1 MQFKAMLFGSI
12 GTLAETSDIQRNS
25 FNEAFKISGLDWF
38 WDEDKYRNL
47 LSKSGGTGRIN
58 DYAKQTK
65 NEIDGRKIRN
75 LKTKIF
81 NEYLSKNKI
90 QPREGVKEIIKFFK
104 KNKIKIG
111 LASSTTT
118 NNINSIFN
126 SLRGSIEKKDFD
138 FIGNNEF
145 ILREKPYP
153 DIYNYA
159 LKYLNIDANEC
170 LAIEDTEESL
180 NSALSAD
187 IKCIAF
193 PGKYHTQYKFDGNYL
208 LVNKLSAKLFDQ

>member
-1 MQFKAMLFGSI
+1 MRLKAVLFGSI

-25 FNEAFKISGLDWF
+25 FNEAFKISGLDWV
-38 WDEDKYRNL
+38 WDENEYRSL
-47 LSKSGGTGRIN
+47 LSKSGGTSRVN
-58 DYAKQTK
+58 YYANETNK
-65 NEIDGRKIRN
+65 EIDWKKLRN

-81 NEYLSKNKI
+81 NEYLNRNKI
-90 QPREGVKEIIKFFK
+90 KPRDGVKEIIKFCK

-126 SLRGSIEKKDFD
+126 SLKGNIEKKDFD

-145 ILREKPYP
+145 VLREKPYP

-159 LKYLNIDANEC
+159 LKYMNINSNEC

-180 NSALSAD
+180 NSAISAN
-187 IKCIAF
+187 IRCIAF
-193 PGKYHTQYKFDGNYL
+193 PGKYHTQYKFNGNYL
-208 LVNKLSAKLFDQ
+208 IVDKLTTKLLNK

>member
-38 WDEDKYRNL
+38 WDEDQYRNL

-90 QPREGVKEIIKFFK
+90 
-104 KNKIKIG
+104 KIG

-126 SLRGSIEKKDFD
+126 SLRGSVEKKDFD

-159 LKYLNIDANEC
+159 LKYLNIDPNEC

-208 LVNKLSAKLFDQ
+208 LVNKLSTKLFNQ